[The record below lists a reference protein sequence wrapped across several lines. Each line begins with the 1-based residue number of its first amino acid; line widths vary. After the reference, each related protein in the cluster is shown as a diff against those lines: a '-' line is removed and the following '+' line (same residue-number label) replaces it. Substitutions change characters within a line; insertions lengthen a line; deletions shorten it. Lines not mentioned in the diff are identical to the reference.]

1 MERPRTWCATRWL
14 GLVLALIV
22 LASPASRAQ
31 DGIVLADGSRS
42 PSVLRGATSDVLLY
56 EGEDDLV
63 SQPRCLAHEGS
74 VPSQALHLSGSISGL
89 VLGPV
94 VVNGAT
100 VASRT
105 PADSLTETVHAPQPQ
120 SPVAGVPLGPLFAD
134 LVATATGPD
143 DGVVILVPDDFTPGR
158 FDLAPAL
165 FGLVTGMEAEVQGI
179 LNKGGLSHGALV
191 LHHLNAL
198 IAATGAYVLDTSVS
212 GNGTF
217 RWLPRSGS
225 GPTILVRGL
234 FLDADEDGRITTTEI
249 ADTMATAMAELDHDE
264 DLNGA
269 TLRGA
274 VVNMSWVLLPCRT
287 VDDFEANRDQFA
299 TFQDYMSAL
308 GRANFDL
315 SAAELEQA
323 FKALLTHAAS
333 SEDLLV
339 GMQRAARGASNAYW
353 LAFAAAAGNFE
364 LPYQMLPAAW
374 TSVVGV
380 GSYADG
386 DPPPPFSNIAE
397 VLAPGAWFEL
407 EPLGGSAPSSAG
419 VTASSVPI
427 SYAGTSF
434 AVPYVSL
441 FLGLDMAAGSR
452 CTGPAGAAPGLSS
465 DPPAGAWLSEA
476 QHVPG
481 PALRPGA
488 HCPY

>member
-1 MERPRTWCATRWL
+1 MEHPRTWCPTPSL
-14 GLVLALIV
+14 GLALALV
-22 LASPASRAQ
+22 LLVSPAGRAQ
-31 DGIVLADGSRS
+31 GDIVLADGSRS
-42 PSVLRGATSDVLLY
+42 PSVLRGLTSDVPLY
-56 EGEDDLV
+56 QGEEDLV
-63 SQPRCLAHEGS
+63 SQPRCLVHEGS
-74 VPSQALHLSGSISGL
+74 VPGQALHFSGSTSGL

-94 VVNGAT
+94 VVDGST
-100 VASRT
+100 VDSRT
-105 PADSLTETVHAPQPQ
+105 LAESLTETVHARQPQ
-120 SPVAGVPLGPLFAD
+120 SPVAGLPLGVLFAD
-134 LVATATGPD
+134 LIAAATDPD

-158 FDLAPAL
+158 FDLDPAL
-165 FGLVTGMEAEVQGI
+165 FGLGAGMDAEVQNI
-179 LNKGGLSHGALV
+179 LNAGGLSHGALV

-198 IAATGAYVLDTSVS
+198 IAATGAYDLDTGAS
-212 GNGTF
+212 GDGTF
-217 RWLPRSGS
+217 RWLPRSGI

-234 FLDADEDGRITTTEI
+234 FLDADEDGQITTTEI
-249 ADTMATAMAELDHDE
+249 ADTMATAMAELDHDP

-287 VDDFEANRDQFA
+287 VEEFEANRGDFP
-299 TFQDYMSAL
+299 TFQDYMSAV
-308 GRANFDL
+308 GSANADL
-315 SAAELEQA
+315 SPAELELA
-323 FKALLTHAAS
+323 FKALLTHAGS

-339 GMQRAARGASNAYW
+339 GMQRAARAASDAYG
-353 LAFAAAAGNFE
+353 LALAASAGNFE

-374 TSVVGV
+374 ASVVGV

-386 DPPPPFSNIAE
+386 DPPPPFSNVAE

-407 EPLGGSAPSSAG
+407 EPLAGSAPSPAG
-419 VTASSVPI
+419 AAATSVPI

-452 CTGPAGAAPGLSS
+452 CTDPAGTAPGLSS

-476 QHVPG
+476 QHASGLALPPG
-481 PALRPGA
+481 T